1 MQKAIS
7 ILAINVIL
15 ILGIS
20 IGAKASMFSYTC
32 QVKEMYSLSDKGTL
46 QESTFSAG
54 SKNRRFSVS
63 RDTGEIIGPVM
74 ETYNAYSTEVISK
87 GSRENSFIAV
97 AKFKTTHQFIEVEEY
112 KKVDLKP
119 FVAFSASFGDIV
131 TGLCE

>member
-15 ILGIS
+15 ILCIS
-20 IGAKASMFSYTC
+20 IGAKASKFSYTC

-46 QESTFSAG
+46 QESTFLAG

-97 AKFKTTHQFIEVEEY
+97 GKFKTTHQFIEVEEY

>member
-1 MQKAIS
+1 
-7 ILAINVIL
+7 
-15 ILGIS
+15 
-20 IGAKASMFSYTC
+20 
-32 QVKEMYSLSDKGTL
+32 L
-46 QESTFSAG
+46 QESTISAV

-97 AKFKTTHQFIEVEEY
+97 AKFKTTLQFIEVEEY

>member
-15 ILGIS
+15 ILCIS
-20 IGAKASMFSYTC
+20 IGAKAGAFSYTC

-46 QESTFSAG
+46 QESKVSAVN
-54 SKNRRFSVS
+54 KNRRFSVS

-97 AKFKTTHQFIEVEEY
+97 ANFKTTYQFIKVEEY
-112 KKVDLKP
+112 KKSGLKP

-131 TGLCE
+131 TGLCK